1 MYKQLLDNVE
11 KDMTL
16 NPSNM
21 EPSNSEIALRG
32 RIDMLQKTLAGYK
45 ELNAEN
51 AINQQL
57 SASTVENIDSVKAYE
72 HIKKELDTLREDNER
87 LRRRKEELELQ
98 LEHRCLKG
106 DFNVDKYKGVAFKDS
121 PSAQA
126 FKDSEN
132 IIEKLQAEVC
142 IISK

>member
-1 MYKQLLDNVE
+1 
-11 KDMTL
+11 
-16 NPSNM
+16 M
-21 EPSNSEIALRG
+21 EPSNNEIALRG

-45 ELNAEN
+45 ELCAALEKEN

-57 SASTVENIDSVKAYE
+57 SASSVENIDSVKAYE
-72 HIKKELDTLREDNER
+72 DIKKELETLREDNER

>member
-1 MYKQLLDNVE
+1 
-11 KDMTL
+11 
-16 NPSNM
+16 M
-21 EPSNSEIALRG
+21 EPSNNEIALRG

-45 ELNAEN
+45 ELCAALEKEN

-57 SASTVENIDSVKAYE
+57 SASSVENIDSVKAYE
-72 HIKKELDTLREDNER
+72 DIKKELETLREDNER

-106 DFNVDKYKGVAFKDS
+106 DFNVDKYKVVAFKDS